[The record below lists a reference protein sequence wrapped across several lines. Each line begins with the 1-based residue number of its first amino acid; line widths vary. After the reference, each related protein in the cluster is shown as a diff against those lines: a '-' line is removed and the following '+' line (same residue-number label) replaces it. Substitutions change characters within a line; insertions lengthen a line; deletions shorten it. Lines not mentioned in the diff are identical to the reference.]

1 VHGHGALTSVAGP
14 AAVVAPSA
22 ATARL
27 KTTVV
32 GLVLMGVLVALVHLV
47 VPLQTGRFYPVGATL
62 AGAFTGFLYA
72 RAARTVRLARQIRG
86 GAWCAALTGA
96 IGTLGFA
103 LLGHLPLQN
112 ILIAGGTCAAAGATG
127 ALLGALSVRS
137 PRKAC
142 ET

>member
-1 VHGHGALTSVAGP
+1 MHGHGALSSVAAP
-14 AAVVAPSA
+14 AGAGTPSA

-32 GLVLMGVLVALVHLV
+32 GTVLMGVLVLLVHLV
-47 VPLQTGRFYPVGATL
+47 EPLQTGRFYPVGATL
-62 AGAFTGFLYA
+62 VGAFTGFLYA
-72 RAARTVRLARQIRG
+72 RAARAVPLALQIRG

-112 ILIAGGTCAAAGATG
+112 VLVAGVTCAVAGAVG
-127 ALLGALSVRS
+127 APLGRIRRTERS
-137 PRKAC
+137 
-142 ET
+142 